1 MPLEPVKVWPFT
13 FEQILEDFIIAPDVL
28 QQCAEFYF
36 SGPGKQI
43 LEQAQQIIEDSDITR
58 IVFIGNSFNFFATH
72 CAKYELETSS
82 EECKYSWKMVE
93 LTEFYDYFL
102 PQEATPNTLYI
113 FISRSGQSRLIARSI
128 EQLHLVNQNPDQI
141 WMITNAA
148 STTPLQPYCGLLFP
162 MKNPSEIISGSKSFM
177 NSLLVVF
184 LIAQLF
190 VDKEPWR
197 ADVQTGVNDLI
208 QNMQNYSQ
216 SWDRNTNSILDFMG
230 DDFKNLYIIARDP
243 SSLSTAYL
251 GALHAKTFT
260 KILTEGIYISH
271 FFHGPYQMLNK
282 SKKSGKVKRVRF
294 IVLVGDKISDRTELL
309 RLLSLINDRG
319 GEILLLSNDPQL
331 SQAFSG
337 NQHMYSIDFD
347 SPIPALAPIFEFFI
361 LQILLARITQ
371 RRGMLLG

>member
-13 FEQILEDFIIAPDVL
+13 FDNIMEDFMKAPDVL

-36 SGPGKQI
+36 SGTGKQI
-43 LEQAQQIIEDSDITR
+43 LEQAQQIIEKSDITR

-72 CAKYELETSS
+72 CAKYELESSS

-128 EQLHLVNQNPDQI
+128 EQLHLVNHNPTLI
-141 WMITNAA
+141 WMITNNPAT
-148 STTPLQPYCGLLFP
+148 SLNSYCKLLFP
-162 MKNPSEIISGSKSFM
+162 MKSPSEIISGSKSFM

-190 VDKEPWR
+190 LDKEPWR
-197 ADVQTGVNDLI
+197 SDVQSGVNALI
-208 QNMQNYSQ
+208 NNLNTYAQT
-216 SWDRNTNSILDFMG
+216 WDKRTNTILDFMG
-230 DDFKNLYIIARDP
+230 DEFRNLYIIARDP

-271 FFHGPYQMLNK
+271 FFHGPYQMLD
-282 SKKSGKVKRVRF
+282 KKEKGKENYVRF

-319 GEILLLSNDPQL
+319 GEIVLLSNDPQL

-337 NQHMYSIDFD
+337 NQHIHSIDFD